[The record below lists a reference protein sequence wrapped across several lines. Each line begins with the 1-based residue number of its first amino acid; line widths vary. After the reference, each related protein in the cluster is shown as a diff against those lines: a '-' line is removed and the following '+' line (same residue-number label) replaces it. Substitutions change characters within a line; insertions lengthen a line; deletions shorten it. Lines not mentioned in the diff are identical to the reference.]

1 MNLRLKKQQQK
12 QKKWKKENRHRSFT
26 ALTKREIRHFLCR
39 SRAVAAKKCS
49 RNPTL
54 GKLEPNIRS
63 LRNDDRM
70 NLRLKKQQQQK
81 KKMKK
86 RKSSSLV
93 YGPHK
98 TWN

>member
-1 MNLRLKKQQQK
+1 M
-12 QKKWKKENRHRSFT
+12 

-63 LRNDDRM
+63 LSNDDRM
-70 NLRLKKQQQQK
+70 NLRLKKQQQQQQQ

-98 TWN
+98 T